1 MEYLIDNQEIE
12 KIFKSIIRAIPSMQN
27 GNTAESMEQR
37 GIVYEKNF
45 GCSIV
50 DLKMFASTLEKN
62 HLLALK
68 LWNKKWRETKILA
81 TLLDEPYRVSE
92 EQMDFWLKTS
102 ENIELVEQAVIN
114 LFCDTPFAFVKAL
127 EWCRGKKL
135 LVKQAGLLMMG
146 RLALVSK
153 SAIDDMFEPF
163 FEVISPLSKDSM
175 LFDPLY
181 RSVCQL
187 ARRSNV
193 LHGQCVS
200 FAQMLTTF
208 DEANARTIGN
218 ELLTEIDNNEF
229 KKLIREKQQ

>member
-1 MEYLIDNQEIE
+1 
-12 KIFKSIIRAIPSMQN
+12 MQN

-50 DLKMFASTLEKN
+50 DLKMFAATLEKN

-81 TLLDEPYRVSE
+81 TLLDEPYKVSE

-102 ENIELVEQAVIN
+102 ENIELVEQTVIN

-135 LVKQAGLLMMG
+135 LVKQAGLMMMG

-153 SAIDDMFEPF
+153 NAIDEMFEPF
-163 FEVISPLSKDSM
+163 FEVITPLAKDAL
-175 LFDPLY
+175 LFDTLY

-187 ARRSNV
+187 ARRSPE
-193 LHGQCVS
+193 LHRQCVS
-200 FAQMLTTF
+200 FTQMLTTF
-208 DEANARTIGN
+208 DETSARTIGN
-218 ELLTEIDNNEF
+218 ELLTEIDNIEF
-229 KKLIREKQQ
+229 KKIIRESQQ